1 MSDLYKG
8 FIISIVVFLLW
19 SAGCFFFGYILSD
32 TRATERINRTNQQLA
47 EQQQRYEEL
56 IRLADE
62 RLQRVKE
69 DLYGKISDNGQTIA
83 ELSGLIEQ
91 IKGQRID
98 L

>member
-19 SAGCFFFGYILSD
+19 SAGCFFFGYIFCD
-32 TRATERINRTNQQLA
+32 TRATERTNRANQQLA

-83 ELSGLIEQ
+83 ELSGLVEQ
-91 IKGQRID
+91 IKRQRID
-98 L
+98 I